1 MPSSAIVPT
10 APNFWLLYFFFT
22 ACRLDCVD
30 KIVDISCRHALSEL
44 SVYCVYL

>member
-1 MPSSAIVPT
+1 MPSSAMVPT
-10 APNFWLLYFFFT
+10 APNFWLLYFFLT
-22 ACRLDCVD
+22 ACRLDFAD